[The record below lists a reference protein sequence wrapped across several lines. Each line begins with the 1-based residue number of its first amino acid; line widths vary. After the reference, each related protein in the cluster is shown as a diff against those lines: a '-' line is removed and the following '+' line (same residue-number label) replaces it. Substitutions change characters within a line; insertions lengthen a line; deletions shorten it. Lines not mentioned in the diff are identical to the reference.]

1 LIEAEIKVGKE
12 GVSMGQK
19 SLVRLGWLG
28 KLILDYRDVVSQRK
42 FILSIQDN
50 LKDGNKIH
58 IPIKLF
64 GTITGRCSSGNLEE
78 DK

>member
-1 LIEAEIKVGKE
+1 MIEAEVKVGKE
-12 GVSMGQK
+12 GISMGKK

-50 LKDGNKIH
+50 LKDNNKLH
-58 IPIKLF
+58 VPIKIF
-64 GTITGRCSSGNLEE
+64 GTITGRCSAGNLEE
-78 DK
+78 NK